1 MTDRILLVEK
11 PAGMTS
17 HDVVDRVRRIFKTRA
32 VGHAGTL
39 DPFATG
45 LLILGV
51 GKATKELSTYVGLDK
66 TYVATARLGFTSTTD
81 DPEGVIAPTHYA
93 LLPTSLD
100 IERALNSFLGTHE
113 QTTPLYS
120 AKKVGGKKMYELA
133 RKGLGDT
140 VERPKKLVTIYALR
154 PTHYAWPDLT
164 FEVSCSSGTYIRALA
179 RDLGE
184 KLGTGAY
191 LTALRR
197 TKIGTYDIADAK
209 SLDSLGLDGGPVS

>member
-1 MTDRILLVEK
+1 MTDRILLVDK

-17 HDVVDRVRRIFKTRA
+17 HDVVDRVRRIFHTRA

-51 GKATKELSTYVGLDK
+51 GKATKELATYLGLDK

-81 DPEGVIAPTHYA
+81 DPEGVITANPNTQCPMTKDVEGA
-93 LLPTSLD
+93 LL
-100 IERALNSFLGTHE
+100 SFLGTHE

-140 VERPKKLVTIYALR
+140 VKRPTKLVTIHDIRLSTFDF
-154 PTHYAWPDLT
+154 PLLT

-191 LTALRR
+191 LTGLRR
-197 TKIGTYDIADAK
+197 TKIGTYDIANAK
-209 SLDSLGLDGGPVS
+209 SIEKLEATY